1 MIVNVEDVTPVKK
14 KINFEIPADRVTRE
28 IDKVYSQIRKTAA
41 LKGFRKGKVPQD
53 VLEKHYSAKM
63 TGEVLHNLVSET
75 YFKALSEQK
84 IVAVAPPSIESV
96 DEIKKGE
103 PLKYSAIV
111 EILPEIEVKDYA
123 GLHVETEAFVPD
135 EEATAGRLRE
145 MQARM
150 AHIKPLD
157 EQRPAAKGDIVTLD
171 FTGYVDGTPF
181 ENGSAIDYM
190 LELGSNSFIAGFEDQ
205 IAGMSVGDDGVIKV
219 TFPEDYFVT
228 KLAGKEV
235 TFEVKIKDIKT
246 KELPPLDDDFAKQF
260 GEFET
265 LEQLKS
271 KLSDTHEKQERS
283 KMDSKLRDRLVQA
296 LIEKNPI
303 EVPEALVEKQLSFLV
318 ENITNDLAMQNMSLA
333 AIGSDEK
340 KIREDYRETAVLQVK
355 GTLLLEAVA
364 IKEGIE
370 IEEIEIHDKIAE
382 IAEKSNKDS
391 DMVERFYQK
400 NPYAKEGLIKQLKE
414 EKTIKFLEEHATITE
429 SAKNTSK

>member
-41 LKGFRKGKVPQD
+41 LKGFRKGKVPQN

-111 EILPEIEVKDYA
+111 EILPKIEVKDYS
-123 GLHVETEAFVPD
+123 GLHVEAEAFVPD

-150 AHIKPLD
+150 AQIKPLD

-271 KLSDTHEKQERS
+271 KLSDAHEKQERS
-283 KMDSKLRDRLVQA
+283 KMDNKLRDRLVQA

-340 KIREDYRETAVLQVK
+340 KIREDYRETAILQVK

-370 IEEIEIHDKIAE
+370 IEESEIDDKIAE

-391 DMVERFYQK
+391 DIVERFYQK